1 MASEPMLMGYVID
14 KDCQLADY
22 GDEAPNERSES
33 STRPMPRSTVE
44 TPSEP

>member
-1 MASEPMLMGYVID
+1 MASKPVLMGYVID
-14 KDCQLADY
+14 KYCQLADY